1 MRKMEDR
8 RRRDILQKEQA
19 QKCLLF
25 FKEIYMRGNPWRSRA
40 RRFA

>member
-8 RRRDILQKEQA
+8 RRDIRQKEQA

-25 FKEIYMRGNPWRSRA
+25 FKEIYMRGDPWRLRA